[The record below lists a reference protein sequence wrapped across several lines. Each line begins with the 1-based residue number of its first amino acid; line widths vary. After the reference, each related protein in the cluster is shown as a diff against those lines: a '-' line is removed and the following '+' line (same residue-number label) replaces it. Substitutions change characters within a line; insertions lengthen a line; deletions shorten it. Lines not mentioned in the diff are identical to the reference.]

1 MNVVRCVCGSV
12 VNEMHNLRLSKSND
26 VDVFRCANEFCGL
39 EKIIEVSISRK
50 GAELKFSPMFS
61 DYNLLFMGRD
71 ALEESLKKLGERAL
85 ENLGVGK
92 GLKRRIRFR

>member
-1 MNVVRCVCGSV
+1 
-12 VNEMHNLRLSKSND
+12 MHNLRLSKSND

-39 EKIIEVSISRK
+39 EKIVEVSISRK
-50 GAELKFSPMFS
+50 RVELKFSPMFS

-71 ALEESLKKLGERAL
+71 ALEESLKRLGERAL